1 MENNIQAF
9 TNEDFGTIRTS
20 TLNGKPA
27 FVAADACKA
36 LELKDTSMAV
46 NRLGD
51 DEKGT
56 SIIGTLGGNQ
66 KMLVVTEEG
75 LYELVFQSRKPN
87 AKAFKRWIK
96 HEVLPKIREYGAY
109 ISPAAEITPEFLR
122 NIADALE
129 AEKRKV
135 AQLEET
141 VAVQT
146 AQIAELQPK
155 ASYYDVV
162 LNCKDLVAISKIA
175 KDYGMDAVKMN
186 KLLHELGVQFK
197 QGKTWLLYAKYAGL
211 GRTSTKTQTYNGSD
225 GEVHSKVHTY
235 WSRMGN
241 RMLDKKIKT
250 FIITVGR

>member
-1 MENNIQAF
+1 MQKV
-9 TNEDFGTIRTS
+9 G
-20 TLNGKPA
+20 
-27 FVAADACKA
+27 
-36 LELKDTSMAV
+36 KDTYIPEAV
-46 NRLGD
+46 FY
-51 DEKGT
+51 
-56 SIIGTLGGNQ
+56 
-66 KMLVVTEEG
+66 MLAMKANNDTAKK
-75 LYELVFQSRKPN
+75 FQ
-87 AKAFKRWIK
+87 RWIAYEVVPSIRK
-96 HEVLPKIREYGAY
+96 HGTY

-146 AQIAELQPK
+146 VQIAELQPK

-211 GRTSTKTQTYNGSD
+211 GWTSTKTQTYNGSD

-235 WSRMGN
+235 WTQKGRLGLYELLKKHGLLPLIEREHDN
-241 RMLDKKIKT
+241 RDSE
-250 FIITVGR
+250 F